1 MVDLLVREDSAT
13 AAPAGPALT
22 PGSAE
27 SAVRPVTPGLTA
39 AAPGFEDAPG
49 FEEPGTTPRPVGPG
63 FEWPRSAR
71 RVQAAFR
78 GHPYRQDVVLAL
90 GVFLLTLLPTQ
101 AGQGS
106 ELLHASP
113 LLVVTSVVESAAI
126 IWRRPAPVVM
136 YSVVVAACTVEWAA
150 ALSSSSD
157 ISWMICLYTVARY
170 RSMTTLRVALS
181 AIVPSLVVLVWRM
194 APVQGPILV
203 SLFFLATGIIASAA
217 LGLMARERQAQLA
230 ALAERAHHAEQHR
243 EQQARL
249 AVLAERA
256 RFSRETHDI
265 VGHSLA
271 VIIGLSDGGARQ
283 VEAHPWRGRQV
294 FELIAET
301 SRQSLADLR
310 QTLGALREQQGDE
323 GGSGAGVLGGVDAEA
338 FAPQPGVADISDLL
352 ERTRSAGPEVS
363 CRASGDT
370 AALPRGL
377 QSAIYRIVQESLTNS
392 LKHAGPDTTVEVV
405 IEADA
410 RSLRMSV
417 ADTGP
422 ARTAGAAGARR
433 SVPAPHGSRGQ
444 GLAGV
449 RERAALAGG
458 RAEAGPNDAGGWTVT
473 ARFPLAAP
481 GV

>member
-1 MVDLLVREDSAT
+1 MVDLLVREDSTT
-13 AAPAGPALT
+13 AAPADPAVT
-22 PGSAE
+22 PGIAE
-27 SAVRPVTPGLTA
+27 SAARPVTPG
-39 AAPGFEDAPG
+39 
-49 FEEPGTTPRPVGPG
+49 
-63 FEWPRSAR
+63 FEWPATAR
-71 RVQAAFR
+71 RLLSAFR
-78 GHPYRQDVVLAL
+78 GHPYRQDVALAL
-90 GVFLLTLLPTQ
+90 TVLLLDLLPSQ
-101 AGQGS
+101 AGQPS
-106 ELLHASP
+106 ELLHAAP
-113 LLVVTSVVESAAI
+113 LLLVTSLVQSAAV
-126 IWRRPAPVVM
+126 IWRRPLPILMYGVVLG
-136 YSVVVAACTVEWAA
+136 SCTVEWAA

-157 ISWMICLYTVARY
+157 ISVMICLYTVARY
-170 RSMTTLRVALS
+170 RSLAALRVALC
-181 AIVPSLVVLVWRM
+181 AIVPPLVVLMVRM
-194 APVQGPILV
+194 APVQGPTVV
-203 SLFFLATGIIASAA
+203 SLFFLGAAVAASAA
-217 LGLMARERQAQLA
+217 CGLNGRERQAQLA
-230 ALAERAHHAEQHR
+230 ALAERANHAEQQR
-243 EQQARL
+243 EQRARL

-310 QTLGALREQQGDE
+310 QTLGALREHQLDE
-323 GGSGAGVLGGVDAEA
+323 GGGGVGVLGGIGAEA

-370 AALPRGL
+370 GALPRGL

-392 LKHAGPDTTVEVV
+392 LKHAGPDTTVRVV

-410 RSLRMSV
+410 GSLLMSV

-422 ARTAGAAGARR
+422 AGVRR
-433 SVPAPHGSRGQ
+433 SLPAPHDSRGQ

-458 RAEAGPNDAGGWTVT
+458 RAEAGPNDAGGWTVA
-473 ARFPLAAP
+473 ARFPLVAQE
-481 GV
+481 V